1 MVPQIIF
8 SIFLSIAIF
17 FVAFHLEVETVG
29 FASNLS
35 ALGIVFGGTLAATL
49 LAYPWRRLLW
59 TAELLKK
66 AFSTKDEMDWTR
78 NTIVNLARTYQ
89 KSGIRALE
97 NMGEHLPDGYLKTA
111 VGYIS
116 YQYSKEE
123 VEQILKKEAHILYSR
138 YEASDKILCSM
149 ARLAPALGLTGT
161 IVSLIRT
168 FGHITDTSGLV
179 GYMGIA
185 LLSTFY
191 GVVLANLCLTP
202 LSNRLREFM
211 DQEVVRLDLVQE
223 GILDLYDM
231 ENPIAMKYKL
241 ESLSSSSLGSAGL
254 MRHAPALSRPEMI
267 VLTTPKVQ
275 AAGASS

>member
-1 MVPQIIF
+1 MIHQIIF
-8 SIFLSIAIF
+8 SIFLSTAIF
-17 FVAFHLEVETVG
+17 LVAFNLELETVG
-29 FASNLS
+29 LASNLS
-35 ALGIVFGGTLAATL
+35 ALVIVLGGTLAATL
-49 LAYPWRRLLW
+49 LAYPWRRLFW
-59 TAELLKK
+59 TAQLLKD
-66 AFSTKDEMDWTR
+66 AFSSKNEMEWTQS
-78 NTIVNLARTYQ
+78 TIVAMARTYQ

-97 NMGEHLPDGYLKTA
+97 QVGENLPDGYLKTA

-123 VEQILKKEAHILYSR
+123 IEQILRKEAHILYNR

-168 FGHITDTSGLV
+168 FGHIADTHGLV

-211 DQEVVRLDLVQE
+211 DQEVFRLDLIQE
-223 GILDLYDM
+223 GILDLYEM

-241 ESLSSSSLGSAGL
+241 ESLFSSSVRESQVASA
-254 MRHAPALSRPEMI
+254 RPRPEI
-267 VLTTPKVQ
+267 VVLTNPKIQV
-275 AAGASS
+275 AGASS

>member
-1 MVPQIIF
+1 MIHQIIF
-8 SIFLSIAIF
+8 SIFLSTAIF
-17 FVAFHLEVETVG
+17 LVAFNLELETVG
-29 FASNLS
+29 LASNLS
-35 ALGIVFGGTLAATL
+35 ALVIVLGGTLAATL
-49 LAYPWRRLLW
+49 LAYPWRRLFW
-59 TAELLKK
+59 TAQLLKD
-66 AFSTKDEMDWTR
+66 AFSSKNEMEWTQS
-78 NTIVNLARTYQ
+78 TIVAMARTYQ

-97 NMGEHLPDGYLKTA
+97 QVGENLPDGYLKTA

-123 VEQILKKEAHILYSR
+123 IEQILRKEAHILYNR

-168 FGHITDTSGLV
+168 FGHIADTHGLV

-211 DQEVVRLDLVQE
+211 DQEVVRLDLIQE

-241 ESLSSSSLGSAGL
+241 ESLTSSSVRESQFT
-254 MRHAPALSRPEMI
+254 PPLSRPEMV
-267 VLTTPKVQ
+267 VLTNPKIQV
-275 AAGASS
+275 AGASS